1 MSTAER
7 SASLRPS
14 RRSRPLR
21 LEDAESYWFVTSRTL
36 EQVFWLH
43 PLLCSELQ
51 PVNREARRQVA
62 RKRARLDERLAKLV
76 RRRNKRFEGH
86 KDAISLEDAKERA
99 QAMISGALARARE
112 LYAREDSPPVEIFS
126 VVAMSNHLHL
136 VLRAPGKNLSAFV
149 GKFLEFVAK
158 DINWLL
164 GRTGPVFPRRF
175 DAQPLLDE
183 GALHN
188 RVAYTLNNPVA
199 AGLVEEPGDWP
210 GFVAVAGLARQ
221 GSCAARYF
229 DATAWYRAA
238 KPKDRSPFWREASL
252 PLHRL
257 PGHEHQSDA
266 QYLQQLMGWTLGEGM
281 ARPDRVLGI
290 DGVLNADVDRRPA
303 RPRHSRRPYA
313 FGSKE
318 ATLAYREAVRE
329 VLACYQQ
336 CIEQL
341 RRGERD
347 ITWPPGT
354 YAPGV
359 MLAA

>member
-1 MSTAER
+1 MPITESSPPDRA
-7 SASLRPS
+7 P

-21 LEDAESYWFVTSRTL
+21 LEDPETYWFVTSRTL

-43 PLLCSELQ
+43 PLLCSALR

-62 RKRARLDERLAKLV
+62 RKRGRLDERLAKLV
-76 RRRNKRFEGH
+76 RRRNKRLQGYKEP
-86 KDAISLEDAKERA
+86 ISLQDAKQRA
-99 QAMISGALARARE
+99 EAMLSGALARARE
-112 LYAREDSPPVEIFS
+112 LYANEDTPPVEIFA

-149 GKFLEFVAK
+149 GKFLEFLAK

-164 GRTGPVFPRRF
+164 GRTGTVFPRRF
-175 DAQPLLDE
+175 DAQPLLDQD
-183 GALHN
+183 ALHN

-199 AGLVEEPGDWP
+199 AGLVQDPGDWP
-210 GFVAVAGLARQ
+210 GFVAVAGLAQ
-221 GSCAARYF
+221 QSSCAARYF

-238 KPKDRSPFWREASL
+238 KPSDRSPYWRDTTL

-257 PGHEHQSDA
+257 PGHEAKSDGD
-266 QYLQQLMGWTLGEGM
+266 YLHQLMGWTLGEGM
-281 ARPDRVLGI
+281 ARPDKILGI
-290 DGVLNADVDRRPA
+290 DGVLSADVDRRPA
-303 RPRHSRRPYA
+303 RSRHSPRPYA

-318 ATLAYREAVRE
+318 AIVAYREATRA
-329 VLACYQQ
+329 VLASYQQ

-341 RRGERD
+341 RRGD
-347 ITWPPGT
+347 SDVSWPPGT
-354 YAPGV
+354 YPPGC